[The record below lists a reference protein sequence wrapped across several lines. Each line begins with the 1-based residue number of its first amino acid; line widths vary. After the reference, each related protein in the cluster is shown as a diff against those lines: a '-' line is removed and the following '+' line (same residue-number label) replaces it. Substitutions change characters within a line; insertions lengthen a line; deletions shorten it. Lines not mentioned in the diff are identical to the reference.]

1 MPVWNP
7 RRYAEFAA
15 ERARPFLDLLGRVAA
30 KAPRSVVDLGCGSGE
45 LTASLAR
52 RWPDADLLGLDSSP
66 EMIERAQSHAGP
78 RLRFAVGDLASWAPS
93 RPVDVVVSN
102 AALQWV
108 PQHRALLPRLVDA
121 VAPDGWLAFQ
131 VPGNFDS
138 PSHLLL
144 HALAGQEP
152 YHRYATSLTR
162 AAAADPADY
171 LADLIALGCEV
182 DAWESTYAHV
192 LRGPEAVWRWMAGT
206 GARPV
211 VQALPVS
218 LRTDFER
225 AYRAELAGAYPE
237 QSWGTVL
244 PFRRVFVVAR
254 RTAGAS

>member
-1 MPVWNP
+1 MLVWDP

-30 KAPRSVVDLGCGSGE
+30 EAPRTVVDLGCGSGE
-45 LTASLAR
+45 LTASLTR
-52 RWPDADLLGLDSSP
+52 RWPDADLLGFDSSP
-66 EMIERAQSHAGP
+66 EMVERAQTHAGP
-78 RLRFAVGDLASWAPS
+78 RLHFAVGDLTAWAPS

-108 PQHRALLPRLVDA
+108 PQHRAVLPGLVDA
-121 VAPDGWLAFQ
+121 LARNGWLAFQ

-138 PSHLLL
+138 PSHVLL

-152 YHRYATSLTR
+152 YRSHTTGLTR

-171 LADLIALGCEV
+171 LADLMVLDCEV
-182 DAWESTYAHV
+182 DAWESTYVHV
-192 LRGPEAVWRWMAGT
+192 LAGPEAVWRWMAGT

-211 VQALPVS
+211 LQALPDS
-218 LRTDFER
+218 LRTDFEQ

-237 QSWGTVL
+237 QPWGTVL

-254 RTAGAS
+254 RTAVAR